1 MIYISPSKCTML
13 SPRLCSSKKQ
23 RFNYALFSRYTS
35 VGLGKIYH
43 EDYDGVNG
51 GYDYKSWS
59 YEEGYKFYPP
69 STSGYWKRYSDDSYS
84 EVNTDDH
91 NKDLMDRDV
100 TNQAKEWLTELS
112 NDADTKPFFMAVG
125 FKLPHLPWYAPTE
138 YYENFRLRT
147 VNIPTNMNV
156 PDNGIPDP
164 AWYDGAELRNYG
176 DIAGLSWSGY
186 QNESL
191 SNVET
196 RRLRRAYYA
205 SVSYIDSLVGE
216 LIETPESNAEVYEN
230 TIIVFTSDHGY
241 QLGEHNM
248 WCKNTNFEIATQVPL
263 IIRAPGYDTG
273 RTTDGLVELVDLFPT
288 IVELAGLDQID
299 LCQEDTAQ
307 TTTLCREGSSLVPLL
322 KDSTESQW
330 TKSAIFHQYPRG
342 NKLGLSMRTK
352 EYRITEWIK
361 FTPSTSEYS
370 WSNKAF
376 GREVYDLR
384 SDTYE
389 NTNVQGQI
397 DSDDEDTLYSQLQ
410 SGWRDQMS
418 KSDPEY
424 PSRKKEVRSKVGQK
438 KTLLSLLQAYLK
450 LEN

>member
-1 MIYISPSKCTML
+1 M
-13 SPRLCSSKKQ
+13 
-23 RFNYALFSRYTS
+23 
-35 VGLGKIYH
+35 GLGKIYH

-59 YEEGYKFYPP
+59 YEEGYQFYPP
-69 STSGYWKRYSDDSYS
+69 STSGYWKRYSDDSYL
-84 EVNTDDH
+84 EVDTDAH
-91 NKDLMDRDV
+91 RKDLMDRDIA
-100 TNQAKEWLTELS
+100 NQAKEWLEELS
-112 NDADTKPFFMAVG
+112 DKADTKPFFMAVG

-138 YYENFRLRT
+138 YYNNFTLRN
-147 VNIPTNMNV
+147 VNIPTNMYV
-156 PDNGIPDP
+156 PNNGIPEP
-164 AWYDGAELRNYG
+164 AWYDGDELRNYA
-176 DIAGLSWSGY
+176 DIAGLSWTGDIS
-186 QNESL
+186 ESL
-191 SNVET
+191 SNIET

-205 SVSYIDSLVGE
+205 SVNYVDSLVGE
-216 LIETPESNAEVYEN
+216 LIETLEQNDEVYKN

-263 IIRAPGYDTG
+263 IIQAPGYDTG
-273 RTTDGLVELVDLFPT
+273 RKTDGLVELVDLFPT
-288 IVELAGLDQID
+288 IVELAGLNQID
-299 LCQEDTAQ
+299 LCKEDTAQ

-322 KDSTESQW
+322 NDATENQW

-352 EYRITEWIK
+352 DYRINEWIK
-361 FTPSTSEYS
+361 FIPSAKEYS

-376 GREVYDLR
+376 GREIYDLR

-389 NTNVQGQI
+389 NTNIQGQI
-397 DSDDEDTLYSQLQ
+397 DPDLEEELYSQLQ
-410 SGWRDQMS
+410 NGWRDHIS

-424 PSRKKEVRSKVGQK
+424 SSRKKELRSNVRQE